1 MELNPKISVIMPV
14 YNTPEEELRESIES
28 ILKQTFSD
36 FEFIIIDDCSKNNVK
51 SVIDSYHDNRIR
63 YIRNQKNL
71 GVTGAL
77 NVGINNSRAN
87 FIARMD
93 SDDISLPQRLEKQ
106 LEFLEKNPD
115 IGLISANFLK
125 FPKNE
130 EIKLP
135 TTDEEIKHTLIFS
148 HNCICHPA
156 VMINRSQIPQEELKY
171 NEKEKVCEDYGLW
184 LKLIKYTSFSNID
197 DVLLKYR
204 WHKNSISKRKTFIQ
218 SAGSQRL
225 MFMAQGEYFNTDSA
239 NVIAIIDKYSNNNI
253 VTSKDL
259 KLLICFVQEIMY
271 KLKESGIKVGYSLN
285 RVFFKDFLKK
295 CVSDINFIKILFSKE
310 LNEIIKLTLFE
321 KIGMILGF

>member
-36 FEFIIIDDCSKNNVK
+36 FEFIIVDDCSKNNVK

-106 LEFLEKNPD
+106 LKFLEKNPN

-271 KLKESGIKVGYSLN
+271 KHKESGIKVGYSLN